1 MSTPSLFAPSVSRA
15 NAVLMLHPG
24 APLTIGEIRRLS
36 GEAHYAATQSALETL
51 VRRGVA
57 VGSERAGHA
66 AFAPDRRSPAYPVAY
81 HAALLDLPWIEALE
95 MAGIRRSR
103 VRAIYVHGSMARG
116 DAGDQSDLD
125 VLVIGDIEHAAIASA
140 LARLESI
147 TGRTVDVAVLRS
159 AEVRDRL
166 AGSDAAL
173 ANILRSGVRIF
184 GDFT

>member
-1 MSTPSLFAPSVSRA
+1 MSTSSLFAPSVSRA

-51 VRRGVA
+51 VHRGVA
-57 VGSERAGHA
+57 VGSARAGKL

-81 HAALLDLPWIEALE
+81 HAALLDLAWVASLEA
-95 MAGIRRSR
+95 AGVRRSR
-103 VRAIYVHGSMARG
+103 VRAIYVHGSVARG
-116 DAGDQSDLD
+116 DAGEQSDLD
-125 VLVIGDIEHAAIASA
+125 VLLIGDPEQAVVARAFAAIGSV
-140 LARLESI
+140 

-166 AGSDAAL
+166 AAGDAAL
-173 ANILRSGVRIF
+173 ANILRAGIRVYGEF
-184 GDFT
+184 A